1 MFKHKHYETDKEDAT
16 TEAIYCLSLITAMI
30 KKKIEDIK
38 KVMSTWEF

>member
-1 MFKHKHYETDKEDAT
+1 MFKHKHYEIDKEDAT

-30 KKKIEDIK
+30 KKIIEDIK